1 MVLHDGRRI
10 LAVTLVAAL
19 TITPPA
25 SAGILDSLKGL
36 FGGGASKAAAG
47 ADDKTITALMDQ
59 VEASQKELAAKQ
71 TEISS
76 TYNGS
81 ISNIKPGDTALQ
93 GKLDALQ
100 QTSNGNSALYLR
112 LLQARADVAKG
123 GDEKALAPINE
134 RLAKITTTQQSLESN
149 YQKIQDTNRQAGFFT
164 PTGAGPAA
172 SEIAAANTGD
182 QGGAD
187 IWNNPTAQKY
197 IDEWLT
203 KCRLNPNGQWT
214 GSNGGTTIKSAGTP
228 DAGVGKTRHEM
239 VYKMLANDTAR
250 SNITLAQYVEARMR
264 GENPE
269 VDYRDPVPTSGGSV
283 QTASASDT
291 APIRV
296 EAAQAA
302 PAPTPAASIA
312 ASGSMASGTATPA
325 GADTDADIS
334 VVDNQLKGNYDKLMA
349 MQKEGKGTSD
359 AAKALLKEIEGLQAK
374 RTDLVKKNGR

>member
-10 LAVTLVAAL
+10 LVVTMVAAL
-19 TITPPA
+19 AITPPA

-36 FGGGASKAAAG
+36 FGGGASKAAA

-71 TEISS
+71 TEVSS

-81 ISNIKPGDTALQ
+81 ISNIKPSDTALQ
-93 GKLDALQ
+93 GKLDGLQ
-100 QTSNGNSALYLR
+100 QASNGNSALYLR
-112 LLQARADVAKG
+112 LLQARADLSKS

-164 PTGAGPAA
+164 PTGGPAA

-182 QGGAD
+182 QGGGD

-197 IDEWLT
+197 IDEWLS
-203 KCRLNPNGQWT
+203 KVRLNQYGQWT
-214 GSNGGTTIKSAGTP
+214 GSNGGTTVRSAGTP
-228 DAGVGKTRHEM
+228 DLGVGKTRHEM

-250 SNITLAQYVEARMR
+250 SNMTLAQYVEARMA
-264 GENPE
+264 GQNPE
-269 VDYRDPVPTSGGSV
+269 VDYRDPVPQNPGGSV

-291 APIRV
+291 APVRV
-296 EAAQAA
+296 EAAQP
-302 PAPTPAASIA
+302 PAPTPAAA
-312 ASGSMASGTATPA
+312 VVPTSGAVMASGTATPG
-325 GADTDADIS
+325 GANTDADIS

-349 MQKEGKGTSD
+349 LQKEGKGTSD
-359 AAKALLKEIEGLQAK
+359 NAKALLKEIEGLQAR
-374 RTDLVKKNGR
+374 RTDLVKKLGR